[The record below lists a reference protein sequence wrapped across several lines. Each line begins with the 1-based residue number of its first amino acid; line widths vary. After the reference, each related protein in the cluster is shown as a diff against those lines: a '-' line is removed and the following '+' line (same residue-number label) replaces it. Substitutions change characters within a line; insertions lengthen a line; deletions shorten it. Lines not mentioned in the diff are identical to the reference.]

1 MSAEPAPE
9 LSRPVDVGRIA
20 AAGEVVVVEANPAER
35 AALAIRFGI
44 PAIGKLTVTF
54 RLTVPRRRVVPAAGR
69 MSAEVTQV
77 CVVTLEPFEA
87 TIEEAFDVLFV
98 PAGTETEDDL
108 GDPDAPDE
116 IPYDGDRIDLGEAA
130 AEQLALALDP
140 YPRKPGAVL
149 DDDGDDTP
157 PSPFSGLAGRFG
169 RR

>member
-1 MSAEPAPE
+1 MSADSTPE
-9 LSRPVDVGRIA
+9 LSRPIDVSRIA
-20 AAGEVVVVEANPAER
+20 AAGETVVVEAKPAER
-35 AALAIRFGI
+35 AALAVRFGI
-44 PAIGKLTVTF
+44 PAIGKLSVTF
-54 RLTVPRRRVVPAAGR
+54 RLTAPRGQVVPTAGR

-77 CVVTLEPFEA
+77 CVVTLEPFET

-149 DDDGDDTP
+149 DENGDETA
-157 PSPFSGLAGRFG
+157 PSPFSGLTGRFG
-169 RR
+169 RS